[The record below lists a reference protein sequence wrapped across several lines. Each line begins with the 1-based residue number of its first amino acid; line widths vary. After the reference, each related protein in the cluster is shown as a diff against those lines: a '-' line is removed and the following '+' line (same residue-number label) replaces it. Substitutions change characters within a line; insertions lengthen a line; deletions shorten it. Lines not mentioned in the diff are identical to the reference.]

1 MSLEAITKIR
11 TVEDGAE
18 QSKADAK
25 AQAAKLVADAER
37 EGRSLLQK
45 GRELSAGV
53 SAKALQEA
61 EEKAAKRRDEIL
73 AQSGK
78 DCQKLKA
85 GAAAR
90 MDKAVQAILGRVVE
104 T

>member
-45 GRELSAGV
+45 GREQSAGV

-61 EEKAAKRRDEIL
+61 EEKAARRRDEIL

-90 MDKAVQAILGRVVE
+90 MDKAVQAILGRVVDS
-104 T
+104 